1 MSTFLSPATGN
12 LMKKKRLVRSRDA
25 VSQKRKCTEH
35 RQTKP
40 SASGQS
46 FPQGSTE
53 LSSYSCLAWELHM
66 PIPTAPS
73 ALMTLAH
80 SQAQTSL
87 GCVCLSLS
95 VPKKL
100 TSTGR
105 SNLGPFCLISGCF
118 LNYRVTYSKGWPNLL
133 VPLPA
138 RTNLHMIPHEAPS
151 PRLTF

>member
-1 MSTFLSPATGN
+1 MQYH
-12 LMKKKRLVRSRDA
+12 K
-25 VSQKRKCTEH
+25 
-35 RQTKP
+35 
-40 SASGQS
+40 SASVQNTDRLNPV
-46 FPQGSTE
+46 PQVSPSHRDPQNYHPRAAPE
-53 LSSYSCLAWELHM
+53 ALLSQQASCPAWVLHM

-80 SQAQTSL
+80 SRGQTSL
-87 GCVCLSLS
+87 GCVCLSFS

-118 LNYRVTYSKGWPNLL
+118 LNYRVTYRKGWPNLL

-138 RTNLHMIPHEAPS
+138 RTNLHMTAHVAPS
-151 PRLTF
+151 PHLTF